1 MLKNRRFLL
10 ALALSS
16 LTASLGMADIMNIF
30 MTGDVNGS
38 GTMFI
43 SCATVPPGGIC
54 SPPSFGG
61 ASNAFSFDDPGTSTA
76 SLNLTKSGQASA
88 TADGR
93 TISANA
99 EGHEIVDV
107 TASGFSM
114 DMHILGQVVWPV
126 GSQFVGNA
134 TASETY
140 TLAFDLS
147 TGSFVQLTGS
157 LASSFPPDVS
167 LQLSGPGGVLFSET
181 TDATTNLLLFLQ
193 PGHYSLSYS
202 ADVMAIDGRCN
213 PFSPPCSFQNTSF
226 ANLSLNAAL
235 VPEPCWTAI
244 VPAILLVACCLAARK
259 RRSAIPC

>member
-16 LTASLGMADIMNIF
+16 LTAPLGMADIMNIF

-38 GTMFI
+38 GTMAINCFG
-43 SCATVPPGGIC
+43 VPPGGIC
-54 SPPSFGG
+54 LP
-61 ASNAFSFDDPGTSTA
+61 SNAFTFDDPGTSTA

-88 TADGR
+88 TAGDR

-114 DMHILGQVVWPV
+114 DMHILSQVVFPV
-126 GSQFVGNA
+126 GAQFSGTA
-134 TASETY
+134 KASETY